1 MDLGAGRDKH
11 KLAWSER
18 QWHGSARGRDDH
30 GGARARERRGSERG
44 GDDAVDDLNMGT
56 CWPVRETLE
65 RNIWTHKLYPI
76 STNDQVKLI
85 INPN

>member
-1 MDLGAGRDKH
+1 MDLGAGWDKH
-11 KLAWSER
+11 ELAWSER
-18 QWHGSARGRDDH
+18 QRRGSARGRDDH

-44 GDDAVDDLNMGT
+44 GDDAVDDLNTET
-56 CWPVRETLE
+56 CWPVRETSE

-76 STNDQVKLI
+76 STNDQVKLP